1 MCVNVYYHIIT
12 KKYIRCIAN
21 ISVIQKFLLT
31 KRTNKP
37 FRTFINLFS
46 TFAVLKKQRSIMK
59 LLYSYIIKHKMLLFF
74 ALIMAAINICFS
86 LSDSVITGKLMQ
98 DCGVGMAKYKG
109 KEFDFIKSVAFW
121 LGLSLGAA
129 MISRITKNF
138 QDYFTNVVIQRTG
151 AQMYTDGIKKSLDL
165 PFEEFEDQRSGE
177 TLSKL
182 QKVRLD
188 SEKLITLSI
197 SLIFQTIIGF
207 IFVIIYVSRID
218 SRISIIFLITAPIIA
233 LISSY
238 LGKKIK
244 IVSRKIVNQ
253 TNSLAGST
261 TESLRNIELVKS
273 LGLTYQEEKR
283 LNLNTFKILQ
293 LELEKIRF
301 IRSLSFIQGTT
312 VHFLRTCVVFTLYY
326 FLFGGKI
333 IVGDLLTMVF
343 FTFFI
348 FGPLQELGNFIIALN
363 ETKVSMENFKL
374 LLNAPKE
381 FRPKNPEQVGAIHTL
396 LFSNVSF
403 QHKTTNYKAVE
414 NINFE
419 INQGQTVA
427 FVGPS
432 GSGKTTLVK
441 LLVGLYPP
449 EEGKVLYNNIDS
461 SKIDLLDLRKQLG
474 FVTQDAQLF
483 SGTIREN
490 LLFVKPTATDEE
502 LYDVLKRAS
511 CENLLKRAEDGLNS
525 TIGEGGIKVSGGE
538 KQRLSIARAILRN
551 PNLLIFDEATSALD
565 SITEEEI
572 NATIRNISDSNRIT
586 VLIAHRLSTV
596 MHADKIFVL
605 EQGKIIEQGKHD
617 ELLLEKGLY
626 YAMWRQQI
634 GERK

>member
-1 MCVNVYYHIIT
+1 
-12 KKYIRCIAN
+12 
-21 ISVIQKFLLT
+21 
-31 KRTNKP
+31 
-37 FRTFINLFS
+37 
-46 TFAVLKKQRSIMK
+46 MK
-59 LLYSYIIKHKMLLFF
+59 LLYSYIIKHKMLLFL
-74 ALIMAAINICFS
+74 ALIMASINICFS

-98 DCGVGMAKYKG
+98 DCGVGLAKYKENEIG
-109 KEFDFIKSVAFW
+109 FIKSVAFW

-165 PFEEFEDQRSGE
+165 PFAEFEDQRSGE

-182 QKVRLD
+182 TKVRSD

-197 SLIFQTIIGF
+197 SLIFQTVIGF
-207 IFVIIYVSRID
+207 IFVIIYVARID
-218 SRISIIFLITAPIIA
+218 YRISIIFLITAPIIA
-233 LISSY
+233 LVSSY

-253 TNSLAGST
+253 TNALAGST

-326 FLFGGKI
+326 FLFGQKI

-363 ETKVSMENFKL
+363 ETKVSMENFKTL
-374 LLNAPKE
+374 LSAPKE
-381 FRPKNPEQVGAIHTL
+381 FRPKNPKHVGPIRSL

-403 QHKTTNYKAVE
+403 QHKTAKFKAVE
-414 NINFE
+414 NINFD
-419 INQGQTVA
+419 IKQGETVA

-441 LLVGLYPP
+441 LLVGLYTPAQ
-449 EEGKVLYNNIDS
+449 GKVLYNDIDS
-461 SKIDLLDLRKQLG
+461 TEIDLLDLRKQLG

-490 LLFVKPTATDEE
+490 LLFVRPSATDED
-502 LYDVLKRAS
+502 LYDALKRAS
-511 CENLLKRAEDGLNS
+511 CEKLLQRAEDGLNT

-572 NATIRNISDSNRIT
+572 NTTIRNISDKNRIT

-617 ELLLEKGLY
+617 DLVLEKGLY

>member
-1 MCVNVYYHIIT
+1 
-12 KKYIRCIAN
+12 
-21 ISVIQKFLLT
+21 
-31 KRTNKP
+31 
-37 FRTFINLFS
+37 
-46 TFAVLKKQRSIMK
+46 MK
-59 LLYSYIIKHKMLLFF
+59 LLYSYIIKHKMLLLF
-74 ALIMAAINICFS
+74 ALIMASVNICFS
-86 LSDSVITGKLMQ
+86 LSDSIITGKLMQ
-98 DCGVGMAKYKG
+98 DCGVGLHKYEG
-109 KEFDFIKSVAFW
+109 NEIGFIKSLSFW

-165 PFEEFEDQRSGE
+165 PYAEFEDQRSGE

-182 QKVRLD
+182 TKVRSD

-207 IFVIIYVSRID
+207 IFVIVYVARID
-218 SRISIIFLITAPIIA
+218 YRISIIFLITAPIIA

-253 TNSLAGST
+253 TNALAGST

-326 FLFGGKI
+326 FLFGNKI

-363 ETKVSMENFKL
+363 ETKVSMENFKTL
-374 LLNAPKE
+374 LSAPKE
-381 FRPKNPEQVGAIHTL
+381 FRPKSPKHVGAIQSL
-396 LFSNVSF
+396 LFENVSF
-403 QHKTTNYKAVE
+403 QHKTAKFKAVE

-419 INQGQTVA
+419 IKQGETVA

-441 LLVGLYPP
+441 LLVGLYTPA
-449 EEGKVLYNNIDS
+449 EGQVFYNDIDS
-461 SKIDLLDLRKQLG
+461 TEIDLLDLRKQLG

-490 LLFVKPTATDEE
+490 LLFVRPNATDED
-502 LYDVLKRAS
+502 LYDALKRAS
-511 CENLLKRAEDGLNS
+511 CEKLLQRAEDGLNT

-572 NATIRNISDSNRIT
+572 NTTIRNISDQNRIT

-605 EQGKIIEQGKHD
+605 EQGKIIESGKHED
-617 ELLLEKGLY
+617 LIVEKGLY

>member
-1 MCVNVYYHIIT
+1 
-12 KKYIRCIAN
+12 
-21 ISVIQKFLLT
+21 
-31 KRTNKP
+31 
-37 FRTFINLFS
+37 
-46 TFAVLKKQRSIMK
+46 MK
-59 LLYSYIIKHKMLLFF
+59 LLYAYLKKHKLLLFF
-74 ALIMAAINICFS
+74 ALLMAAINICFS

-98 DCGVGMAKYKG
+98 DCGVGIAKYKG
-109 KEFDFIKSVAFW
+109 HELNFIKSVAFW

-138 QDYFTNVVIQRTG
+138 QDYFTNIVILRTG
-151 AQMYTDGIKKSLDL
+151 AEMYTDGIKKSLDL
-165 PFEEFEDQRSGE
+165 PYEEFEDQRSGE

-182 QKVRLD
+182 TKVRSD

-197 SLIFQTIIGF
+197 SLIFQTVVGF
-207 IFVIIYVSRID
+207 IFVIVYVSRID
-218 SRISIIFLITAPIIA
+218 YRISIIFLITAPIIA

-283 LNLNTFKILQ
+283 LNLNTLKILQ
-293 LELEKIRF
+293 LELQKIRF

-312 VHFLRTCVVFTLYY
+312 VHFMRTCVVFTLYY
-326 FLFGGKI
+326 FLFGDKI

-348 FGPLQELGNFIIALN
+348 FGPLQELGSFIIALN
-363 ETKVSMENFKL
+363 ETRVSMENFKEL
-374 LLNAPKE
+374 LKAPKE
-381 FRPKNPEQVGAIHTL
+381 FRPKNPKSIGIIESLDFNT
-396 LFSNVSF
+396 VSF
-403 QHKTTNYKAVE
+403 KHKTAGQSAVE
-414 NINFE
+414 NINFTIKKGE
-419 INQGQTVA
+419 TVA

-432 GSGKTTLVK
+432 GAGKTTLVK

-449 EEGKVLYNNIDS
+449 ATGKVLYNSIDS
-461 SKIDLLDLRKQLG
+461 SEVDLLDLRKQLG

-490 LLFVKPTATDEE
+490 LLFVKPNATDEE
-502 LYDVLKRAS
+502 LLYALHRAS
-511 CENLLKRAEDGLNS
+511 CDKLLNRAHDGLNS

-572 NATIRNISDSNRIT
+572 NSTIRNISDKNRIT

-596 MHADKIFVL
+596 MHADNIFVL
-605 EQGKIIEQGKHD
+605 EQGKIIEQGKH
-617 ELLLEKGLY
+617 EALLEEKGLY

>member
-1 MCVNVYYHIIT
+1 M
-12 KKYIRCIAN
+12 
-21 ISVIQKFLLT
+21 
-31 KRTNKP
+31 
-37 FRTFINLFS
+37 
-46 TFAVLKKQRSIMK
+46 
-59 LLYSYIIKHKMLLFF
+59 
-74 ALIMAAINICFS
+74 AL
-86 LSDSVITGKLMQ
+86 
-98 DCGVGMAKYKG
+98 
-109 KEFDFIKSVAFW
+109 
-121 LGLSLGAA
+121 
-129 MISRITKNF
+129 
-138 QDYFTNVVIQRTG
+138 
-151 AQMYTDGIKKSLDL
+151 
-165 PFEEFEDQRSGE
+165 
-177 TLSKL
+177 
-182 QKVRLD
+182 
-188 SEKLITLSI
+188 
-197 SLIFQTIIGF
+197 
-207 IFVIIYVSRID
+207 FVIIYVSRID
-218 SRISIIFLITAPIIA
+218 YRISLIFLITAPIIA
-233 LISSY
+233 LVSSY

-244 IVSRKIVNQ
+244 VVSRKIVNQ
-253 TNSLAGST
+253 TNALAGST

-293 LELEKIRF
+293 LELQKIRF

-312 VHFLRTCVVFTLYY
+312 VHFLRTSVVFTLYY

-343 FTFFI
+343 FTFYI

-363 ETKVSMENFKL
+363 ETKVSMENFKIL
-374 LLNAPKE
+374 LSAPKE
-381 FRPKNPEQVGAIHTL
+381 FRPKNPAHVGPIHSL

-403 QHKTTNYKAVE
+403 QHKTANYKAVD

-419 INQGQTVA
+419 IKQGETVA

-449 EEGKVLYNNIDS
+449 ERGKVLYNGIDS
-461 SKIDLLDLRKQLG
+461 TKIDLLDLRKQLG

-490 LLFVKPTATDEE
+490 LLFVKSTATDEE
-502 LYDVLKRAS
+502 LYEVLKKAS
-511 CENLLKRAEDGLNS
+511 CEKLLNRAEDGLNS
-525 TIGEGGIKVSGGE
+525 TIGEGGMKISGGE

-572 NATIRNISDSNRIT
+572 NTTIRNISDSNRIT
-586 VLIAHRLSTV
+586 VLIAHRLSTI

-605 EQGKIIEQGKHD
+605 EQGKIIEQGKHED
-617 ELLLEKGLY
+617 LLIEKGLY

-634 GERK
+634 GERKKV

>member
-1 MCVNVYYHIIT
+1 
-12 KKYIRCIAN
+12 
-21 ISVIQKFLLT
+21 
-31 KRTNKP
+31 
-37 FRTFINLFS
+37 
-46 TFAVLKKQRSIMK
+46 
-59 LLYSYIIKHKMLLFF
+59 MLLFL
-74 ALIMAAINICFS
+74 ALVMATINICFS

-98 DCGVGMAKYKG
+98 DCGVGLAKYKG
-109 KEFDFIKSVAFW
+109 NEIGFIKSVAFW

-165 PFEEFEDQRSGE
+165 PFAEFEDQRSGE

-182 QKVRLD
+182 TKVRSD

-197 SLIFQTIIGF
+197 SLIFQTVIGF
-207 IFVIIYVSRID
+207 IFVVIYVARID
-218 SRISIIFLITAPIIA
+218 YRISIIFLITAPIIA
-233 LISSY
+233 LVSSY

-253 TNSLAGST
+253 TNALAGST

-293 LELEKIRF
+293 LELQKIRF

-326 FLFGGKI
+326 FLFGQKI

-363 ETKVSMENFKL
+363 ETKVSMENFKTL
-374 LLNAPKE
+374 LSAPKE
-381 FRPKNPEQVGAIHTL
+381 FRPKNPKHVGAIRSL

-403 QHKTTNYKAVE
+403 QHKTAKFKAVE
-414 NINFE
+414 NINFD
-419 INQGQTVA
+419 IKQGETVA

-441 LLVGLYPP
+441 LLVGLYTPAQ
-449 EEGKVLYNNIDS
+449 GKVLYNDIDS
-461 SKIDLLDLRKQLG
+461 TEIDLLDLRKQLG

-490 LLFVKPTATDEE
+490 LLFVRPSATDED
-502 LYDVLKRAS
+502 LYDALKRAS
-511 CENLLKRAEDGLNS
+511 CEKLLHRAEDGLNT

-572 NATIRNISDSNRIT
+572 NTTIRNISDKNRIT

-617 ELLLEKGLY
+617 ALVLEKGLY

>member
-1 MCVNVYYHIIT
+1 
-12 KKYIRCIAN
+12 
-21 ISVIQKFLLT
+21 
-31 KRTNKP
+31 
-37 FRTFINLFS
+37 
-46 TFAVLKKQRSIMK
+46 
-59 LLYSYIIKHKMLLFF
+59 MLLFL

-86 LSDSVITGKLMQ
+86 LSVSVITGKLMQ

-343 FTFFI
+343 F
-348 FGPLQELGNFIIALN
+348 
-363 ETKVSMENFKL
+363 
-374 LLNAPKE
+374 
-381 FRPKNPEQVGAIHTL
+381 
-396 LFSNVSF
+396 
-403 QHKTTNYKAVE
+403 Y
-414 NINFE
+414 
-419 INQGQTVA
+419 
-427 FVGPS
+427 
-432 GSGKTTLVK
+432 
-441 LLVGLYPP
+441 
-449 EEGKVLYNNIDS
+449 VLYFWSTARI
-461 SKIDLLDLRKQLG
+461 RK
-474 FVTQDAQLF
+474 
-483 SGTIREN
+483 
-490 LLFVKPTATDEE
+490 
-502 LYDVLKRAS
+502 
-511 CENLLKRAEDGLNS
+511 
-525 TIGEGGIKVSGGE
+525 
-538 KQRLSIARAILRN
+538 
-551 PNLLIFDEATSALD
+551 
-565 SITEEEI
+565 
-572 NATIRNISDSNRIT
+572 
-586 VLIAHRLSTV
+586 
-596 MHADKIFVL
+596 
-605 EQGKIIEQGKHD
+605 
-617 ELLLEKGLY
+617 LY
-626 YAMWRQQI
+626 YCPKRNQSVN
-634 GERK
+634 GEF

>member
-1 MCVNVYYHIIT
+1 
-12 KKYIRCIAN
+12 
-21 ISVIQKFLLT
+21 
-31 KRTNKP
+31 
-37 FRTFINLFS
+37 
-46 TFAVLKKQRSIMK
+46 MK
-59 LLYSYIIKHKMLLFF
+59 LLYSYIIRHKLLLLF
-74 ALIMAAINICFS
+74 ALIMATINICFS
-86 LSDSVITGKLMQ
+86 LSDSIITGKLMQ
-98 DCGVGMAKYKG
+98 DCGVGLAKYKG
-109 KEFDFIKSVAFW
+109 NEMGFIRSLAFW

-138 QDYFTNVVIQRTG
+138 QDYFTNIVIQRTG

-165 PFEEFEDQRSGE
+165 PYAEFEDQRSGE

-182 QKVRLD
+182 TKVRSD

-207 IFVIIYVSRID
+207 VFVILYVSRID
-218 SRISIIFLITAPIIA
+218 YRISVIFLITAPIIA
-233 LISSY
+233 LVSSY

-244 IVSRKIVNQ
+244 IVSKKIVNQ
-253 TNSLAGST
+253 TNALAGST

-363 ETKVSMENFKL
+363 ETKVSMENFRV

-381 FRPKNPEQVGAIHTL
+381 FRPKNPKHVGAIQSL

-403 QHKTTNYKAVE
+403 KHKTAKFKAVE

-419 INQGQTVA
+419 IKQGQTVA

-441 LLVGLYPP
+441 LLVGLYVP
-449 EEGKVLYNNIDS
+449 EEGQVLYNEIDS
-461 SKIDLLDLRKQLG
+461 TEIDLLDLRKQLG

-490 LLFVKPTATDEE
+490 LLFVKPNATDED
-502 LYDVLKRAS
+502 LYDALKRAS
-511 CENLLKRAEDGLNS
+511 CDKLLKRAEDGLNT

-572 NATIRNISDSNRIT
+572 NATIRNISDKNRIT

-596 MHADKIFVL
+596 MHADRIFVL
-605 EQGKIIEQGKHD
+605 EQGKIIEQGKHED
-617 ELLLEKGLY
+617 LIVERGLY

>member
-1 MCVNVYYHIIT
+1 
-12 KKYIRCIAN
+12 
-21 ISVIQKFLLT
+21 
-31 KRTNKP
+31 
-37 FRTFINLFS
+37 
-46 TFAVLKKQRSIMK
+46 
-59 LLYSYIIKHKMLLFF
+59 MLLFF
-74 ALIMAAINICFS
+74 ALLMAAINICFS
-86 LSDSVITGKLMQ
+86 LSDSIITGKLLQ
-98 DCGVGMAKYKG
+98 KCGVEIGNFKG
-109 KEFDFIKSVAFW
+109 NQIGFLKELGFW

-138 QDYFTNVVIQRTG
+138 QDYYTNIVIQRTG
-151 AQMYTDGIKKSLDL
+151 AEMYTDGIKKSLDL
-165 PFEEFEDQRSGE
+165 PFEDFEDQRSGE

-182 QKVRLD
+182 TKVRLD

-197 SLIFQTIIGF
+197 SLIFQTVIGF
-207 IFVIIYVSRID
+207 IFVILYVARID
-218 SRISIIFLITAPIIA
+218 YRISIIFLITAPIIA
-233 LISSY
+233 LVSSY

-244 IVSRKIVNQ
+244 VVSRKIVTQ

-273 LGLTYQEEKR
+273 LGLTHQEEKR
-283 LNLNTFKILQ
+283 LNLNTLKILK
-293 LELEKIRF
+293 LELQKVRF

-348 FGPLQELGNFIIALN
+348 FGPLQELGNFIISLN
-363 ETKVSMENFKL
+363 ETKVSMENFNEL
-374 LLNAPKE
+374 LAARTE
-381 FRPKNPEQVGAIHTL
+381 YRPKSPEKVGAIQSL
-396 LFSNVSF
+396 EFKNVRF
-403 QHKTTNYKAVE
+403 QHKTANFPAVE
-414 NINFE
+414 NINFQIKKGE
-419 INQGQTVA
+419 TVA

-449 EEGKVLYNNIDS
+449 EKGEVLYNNINS
-461 SKIDLLDLRKQLG
+461 SKINLLDLRRQLG

-490 LLFVKPTATDEE
+490 LQFVKPSATDEE
-502 LYDVLKRAS
+502 LLDVLHRAS
-511 CENLLKRAEDGLNS
+511 CDSLISRAEDGLNS

-572 NATIRNISDSNRIT
+572 NSTIRNISNENRIT
-586 VLIAHRLSTV
+586 VLIAHRLSTI

-605 EQGKIIEQGKHD
+605 EQGNIIEQGKHED
-617 ELLLEKGLY
+617 LLVEKGLY

>member
-1 MCVNVYYHIIT
+1 
-12 KKYIRCIAN
+12 
-21 ISVIQKFLLT
+21 
-31 KRTNKP
+31 
-37 FRTFINLFS
+37 
-46 TFAVLKKQRSIMK
+46 
-59 LLYSYIIKHKMLLFF
+59 
-74 ALIMAAINICFS
+74 MAAINICFS

-98 DCGVGMAKYKG
+98 DCGVGISKYKG
-109 KEFDFIKSVAFW
+109 NEIGFIKSVAFW

-138 QDYFTNVVIQRTG
+138 QDYFTNIVIQRTG
-151 AQMYTDGIKKSLDL
+151 AEMYTDGIKKSLDL
-165 PFEEFEDQRSGE
+165 PYEEFEDQRSGE

-182 QKVRLD
+182 TKVRSD

-197 SLIFQTIIGF
+197 SLIFQTVIGF
-207 IFVIIYVSRID
+207 IFVILYVSQID
-218 SRISIIFLITAPIIA
+218 YRISFIFLITAPIIA
-233 LISSY
+233 FISSY

-244 IVSRKIVNQ
+244 IVSRTIVTQ
-253 TNSLAGST
+253 TNALAGST

-283 LNLNTFKILQ
+283 LNLNTLKILQ
-293 LELEKIRF
+293 LEIQKVRF
-301 IRSLSFIQGTT
+301 VRSLSFIQGTT
-312 VHFLRTCVVFTLYY
+312 VHFMRTCVVFSLYY

-333 IVGDLLTMVF
+333 LVGDLLTMVF

-348 FGPLQELGNFIIALN
+348 FGPLQELGSFIIALN
-363 ETKVSMENFKL
+363 ETKVSMENFKDL
-374 LLNAPKE
+374 LSAPKE
-381 FRPKNPEQVGAIHTL
+381 HRPKDAKHIGAIQAL
-396 LFSNVSF
+396 QFSNVSF
-403 QHKTTNYKAVE
+403 KHKTAKHPAVE
-414 NINFE
+414 NITFD
-419 INQGQTVA
+419 IKQGETVA

-432 GSGKTTLVK
+432 GAGKTTLVK

-449 EEGKVLYNNIDS
+449 MKGHVKYNTIDS
-461 SKIDLLDLRKQLG
+461 SEIDLLDLRKQLG

-490 LLFVKPTATDEE
+490 LLFVKPSATDKE
-502 LYDVLKRAS
+502 LLEVLHKAS
-511 CENLLKRAEDGLNS
+511 CNNLLARAEDGLNS

-572 NATIRNISDSNRIT
+572 NATIRNISDKNRIT

-605 EQGKIIEQGKHD
+605 EQGKIIEQGRH
-617 ELLLEKGLY
+617 EVLLEEKGLY

-634 GERK
+634 GERKY

>member
-1 MCVNVYYHIIT
+1 
-12 KKYIRCIAN
+12 
-21 ISVIQKFLLT
+21 
-31 KRTNKP
+31 
-37 FRTFINLFS
+37 
-46 TFAVLKKQRSIMK
+46 
-59 LLYSYIIKHKMLLFF
+59 MLLFF

-86 LSDSVITGKLMQ
+86 LSDSIITGKLMQ
-98 DCGVGMAKYKG
+98 DCGVGLYKYKG
-109 KEFDFIKSVAFW
+109 NEMGFIKSLSFW

-138 QDYFTNVVIQRTG
+138 QDYFTNIVIQRTG

-165 PFEEFEDQRSGE
+165 PFAEFEDQRSGE

-182 QKVRLD
+182 TKVRSD

-197 SLIFQTIIGF
+197 SLIFQTVIGF
-207 IFVIIYVSRID
+207 VFVIVYVARID
-218 SRISIIFLITAPIIA
+218 YRISIIFLITAPIIA
-233 LISSY
+233 LVSSY

-244 IVSRKIVNQ
+244 VVSRKIVNQ
-253 TNSLAGST
+253 TNALAGST

-326 FLFGGKI
+326 FLFGEKI

-363 ETKVSMENFKL
+363 ETKVSMENFKTL
-374 LLNAPKE
+374 LSAPKE
-381 FRPKNPEQVGAIHTL
+381 FRPKNPKHVGAIQSL

-403 QHKTTNYKAVE
+403 QHKTAKFKAVE

-419 INQGQTVA
+419 IKQGQTVA

-441 LLVGLYPP
+441 LLVGLYTPA
-449 EEGKVLYNNIDS
+449 EGRVLYNDIDS
-461 SKIDLLDLRKQLG
+461 TDIDLLDLRKQLG

-490 LLFVKPTATDEE
+490 LLFVKPNATDEE
-502 LYDVLKRAS
+502 VYDALKRAS
-511 CENLLKRAEDGLNS
+511 CEKLLKRAEDGLNT

-572 NATIRNISDSNRIT
+572 NATIRNISDKNRIT

-596 MHADKIFVL
+596 MHADRIFVL
-605 EQGKIIEQGKHD
+605 EQGKIIEQGRHE
-617 ELLLEKGLY
+617 ELIVEKGLY